1 MSKKSNKFSEFLYKN
16 STTVLCIVCFLLAN
30 GFLMAF
36 VIPFDHPLGGH
47 DYNYHFL
54 RVEAL
59 KYNIE
64 TGNMFS
70 GVDYL
75 YFGGGGYAGSAYPSL
90 FLYIPALLRVMGM
103 SIGSSMSVFIVLC
116 NLFSYCFM
124 YLFMKRISNSP
135 ICGTIGAVLYVLSG
149 YRLDNIIERFALGE
163 VQAYVFW
170 PLILWGLYDFIFCD
184 FKKPHI
190 IGLGFAG
197 MLLSHT
203 ISTALAL
210 MYCVIISLI
219 FIKRILKTPKKLLT
233 LGATAACAVLVTA
246 YYWMPL
252 LELLSSCEMSVS
264 GGSYHTIDYV
274 IPFFGL
280 FKEIVHNG
288 IAGMGFPIFLLCV
301 PRMFLTSGSPIA
313 KKYLLDS
320 ETHRPKK
327 LFVIA
332 DVSLIIGLV
341 TAVMSTSLVPWSLLS
356 KVLDFMQFPW
366 RFFAPSS
373 LFLIIA
379 GSIYIYYIARYTNAA
394 KTVMMSVTAVA
405 LLIAINHTV
414 VAGIYHADFREDD
427 FYTGNANET
436 YHIGTGEWLPRAA
449 QGDGLNQVRSM
460 GDHVLLND
468 VYSIRCERENG
479 KLTFDLKGRTD
490 ISNARLPFIWYKGY
504 EGMDENGKRLDVY
517 MSDKGLAIVD
527 LHGAKSGVITVE
539 HRPTAI
545 KTASYFVSGVSAAS
559 LLVVLIIWQHRRS
572 RFGSKLPDKR
582 SK

>member
-1 MSKKSNKFSEFLYKN
+1 MSKKSNKFIDFLYNN
-16 STTVLCIVCFLLAN
+16 STVILCIACFLMAN
-30 GFLMAF
+30 GFLMSF
-36 VIPFDHPLGGH
+36 VIPFDQPIGGH
-47 DYNYHFL
+47 DYSYHYL
-54 RVEAL
+54 RVDAL

-64 TGNMFS
+64 TGNLFS
-70 GVDYL
+70 GIDYL

-90 FLYIPALLRVMGM
+90 FLYIPALLRVMGW
-103 SIGSSMSVFIVLC
+103 SIGSSMSFFIVLC

-135 ICGTIGAVLYVLSG
+135 ICATVGAVLYVLSG

-170 PLILWGLYDFIFCD
+170 PLILWGLYDFIFD
-184 FKKPHI
+184 EFKKPYI
-190 IGLGFAG
+190 IGIGFAG

-210 MYCVIISLI
+210 IYCVIISLI

-233 LGATAACAVLVTA
+233 LGITAACTVLATA

-301 PRMFLTSGSPIA
+301 PRMFLTIDSPVT
-313 KKYLLDS
+313 KKYLLNK
-320 ETHRPKK
+320 ETDRPKRI
-327 LFVIA
+327 FVIA

-341 TAVMSTSLVPWSLLS
+341 TAVFSTSLVPWDLLS

-379 GSIYIYYIARYTNAA
+379 GSIYIYYIARYTKAA
-394 KTVMMSVTAVA
+394 KTVMMTVTAAA

-427 FYTGNANET
+427 FYTGNTAET
-436 YHIGTGEWLPRAA
+436 YHIGAGEWLPRAA
-449 QGDGLNQVRSM
+449 QGDGINQIRYM
-460 GDHVLLND
+460 GDNVRLN
-468 VYSIRCERENG
+468 SIYTVGCERENG
-479 KLTFDLKGRTD
+479 RLTFNLG
-490 ISNARLPFIWYKGY
+490 ARANITKAELPFIWYKGY
-504 EGMDENGKRLDVY
+504 EGTDENGKKLDIG
-517 MSDKGLAIVD
+517 MSERGLVTVD
-527 LHGAKSGVITVE
+527 LNGAEGLITVE
-539 HRPTAI
+539 HKPTSI
-545 KTASYFVSGVSAAS
+545 KIMSYFVSAVSVVS
-559 LLVVLIIWQHRRS
+559 LLIIWIIRRY
-572 RFGSKLPDKR
+572 RKRKPDKAV
-582 SK
+582 

>member
-1 MSKKSNKFSEFLYKN
+1 MSKRSDKFIDFLYSN
-16 STTVLCIVCFLLAN
+16 STAILCIACFLMAN

-36 VIPFDHPLGGH
+36 VIPFDRPIGGH
-47 DYNYHFL
+47 DYSYHYL
-54 RVEAL
+54 RVDAL

-70 GVDYL
+70 GIDYL

-116 NLFSYCFM
+116 NLLSYCFM
-124 YLFMKRISNSP
+124 YLFMRKISNSP
-135 ICGTIGAVLYVLSG
+135 ICGSIGAVLYVLSG

-170 PLILWGLYDFIFCD
+170 PLILYGLYDFIFD
-184 FKKPHI
+184 KFKKPYI
-190 IGLGFAG
+190 IGIGFAG

-210 MYCVIISLI
+210 GYSVIISLI
-219 FIKRILKTPKKLLT
+219 FIRRILKTPKKLLT
-233 LGATAACAVLVTA
+233 LGITAACTVLVTA

-274 IPFFGL
+274 IPFTGL

-301 PRMFLTSGSPIA
+301 PRMFLTSNSPVT
-313 KKYLLDS
+313 KKYLLNS
-320 ETHRPKK
+320 ETNRRKK
-327 LFVIA
+327 IFVIA

-379 GSIYIYYIARYTNAA
+379 GSIYIYYIARYTKAA
-394 KTVMMSVTAVA
+394 KTVMMTVTAVA
-405 LLIAINHTV
+405 LLIAFNHTA

-436 YHIGTGEWLPRAA
+436 AHIGAGEWLPRAA
-449 QGDGLNQVRSM
+449 QGAGFSEIRSM
-460 GDHVLLND
+460 GSYVILNSGERI
-468 VYSIRCERENG
+468 YCERDNG
-479 KLTFDLKGRTD
+479 KLSFDLKGRSN
-490 ISNARLPFIWYKGY
+490 ISEAKLPFIWYKGY
-504 EGMDENGKRLDVY
+504 EGTDGNGKKLDIN
-517 MSDKGLAIVD
+517 MSEHGLAEVD
-527 LHGAKSGVITVE
+527 LSGAEGLITIE
-539 HRPTAI
+539 HKPTAI
-545 KTASYFVSGVSAAS
+545 KTASYFVSAISVVS
-559 LLVVLIIWQHRRS
+559 LLAVWGIRKYKRPRSGFRR
-572 RFGSKLPDKR
+572 KA
-582 SK
+582 